1 MDRKISEDVGR
12 AVKVGLT
19 VFDGDGSKIGYVDE
33 TDKSHGWMV
42 VRTGAFEQKRLWV
55 PYRLVRSVDEREI
68 FLTMLK
74 GAVEAEFKSPPP
86 RSTRVAEKEGRTV
99 ATTTEPSG
107 FDREPVVTSEVD
119 LGHIKERLAVGQQ
132 VWTSDDVA
140 VGRIEDFDSEGRY
153 IVMEAGHLSTK
164 RDLLLPISLVADVDR
179 EAAEAT
185 LAVSKSDLEGMKRH
199 ETGESV
205 IELQAPA
212 DYLSFEAQSD

>member
-1 MDRKISEDVGR
+1 MDKTFSEDVAR

-19 VFDGDGSKIGYVDE
+19 VFDDDGTKIGYVDE
-33 TDKSHGWMV
+33 TDKTHGWMV
-42 VRTGAFEQKRLWV
+42 VRIGAFDQTKLWV

-74 GAVEAEFKSPPP
+74 GAVEAEFKSPPA
-86 RSTRVAEKEGRTV
+86 RSTKVAEKEGRTV

-107 FDREPVVTSEVD
+107 FDREPVVTSQVD
-119 LGHIKERLAVGQQ
+119 LGQIKNRLAVGQH

-140 VGRIEDFDSEGRY
+140 VGRIKDFDREGRY
-153 IVMEAGHLSTK
+153 IVLEAGHLSIK
-164 RDLLLPISLVADVDR
+164 HDLLVPISLVADVDR

-185 LAVSKSDLEGMKRH
+185 LAVSNADLEGMERH
-199 ETGESV
+199 ESSESV

-212 DYLSFEAQSD
+212 DYPSFEAQSE

>member
-1 MDRKISEDVGR
+1 MDRTISEDVGK

-19 VFDGDGSKIGYVDE
+19 VFDSDGAKIGHVDE

-42 VRTGAFEQKRLWV
+42 VRIRAFDQKKLWV
-55 PYRLVRSVDEREI
+55 PYRLVRSVDAREI

-74 GAVEAEFKSPPP
+74 GAVEAEFNSPPA
-86 RSTRVAEKEGRTV
+86 RKITVAEKEGRRV

-107 FDREPVVTSEVD
+107 FDREPLVTSEVD
-119 LGHIKERLAVGQQ
+119 LGHIKNRLAVEQQ

-140 VGRIEDFDSEGRY
+140 VGRIKDFDRDGRY
-153 IVMEAGHLSTK
+153 IVLEVGHVSSK
-164 RDLLLPISLVADVDR
+164 HHLLVPISLVADVDR

-185 LAVSKSDLEGMKRH
+185 LAVSHADLESMKRH
-199 ETGESV
+199 EPGESV

-212 DYLSFEAQSD
+212 DYTSTEAQSE

>member
-1 MDRKISEDVGR
+1 MDRTISEDLGR

-19 VFDGDGSKIGYVDE
+19 VFDSDGSRLGYVDE
-33 TDKSHGWMV
+33 TDKTHGWMV
-42 VRTGAFEQKRLWV
+42 VRTGAHDQKKLWV

-74 GAVEAEFKSPPP
+74 GAVEAEFKSPPA
-86 RSTRVAEKEGRTV
+86 RTTTVAEKEGQTV

-119 LGHIKERLAVGQQ
+119 LGQIKNRLAVGQQ

-140 VGRIEDFDSEGRY
+140 VGSIKDFESDGRY
-153 IVMEAGHLSTK
+153 IVVQAVRLST
-164 RDLLLPISLVADVDR
+164 RHDLLVPISLVGDVDR

-185 LAVSKSDLEGMKRH
+185 LAVSHADLEGMKRD
-199 ETGESV
+199 EPGDSV
-205 IELQAPA
+205 IEV
-212 DYLSFEAQSD
+212 EAESK